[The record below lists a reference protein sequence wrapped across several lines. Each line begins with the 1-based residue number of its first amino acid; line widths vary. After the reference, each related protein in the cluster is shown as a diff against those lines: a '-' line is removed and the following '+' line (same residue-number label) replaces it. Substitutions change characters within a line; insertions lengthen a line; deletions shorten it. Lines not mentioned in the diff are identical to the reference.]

1 MIESGLEY
9 GLLITG
15 EAIVFLKVDWDE
27 PEILYYYLVEPGL
40 EVSAYLNNLYICM
53 AVG

>member
-9 GLLITG
+9 GLLTTG

-27 PEILYYYLVEPGL
+27 PETLYYHLAEPGP
-40 EVSAYLNNLYICM
+40 EVSAHPNNLQICT